1 MALKRPYRLR
11 PIHRKM
17 AFETFERSIPWRA
30 GWKREYYGGSAHVRP
45 SYATCIFELELELG
59 SRVEA
64 TGVEIRPVRP
74 FDGPE
79 LLAAFLDA
87 FRYAPDYCGYPMA
100 AYRKAARD
108 YFEGFFGEK
117 RGEWCPNASCVA
129 LDGDRIAAAALV
141 KIRGDGP
148 LLDCLFSRPD
158 RFRNGLATAAA
169 TFAVNRLASAG
180 HRTLKSCASLANESS
195 NAWHAR
201 FGFVELPN
209 WMTAQSRY
217 LNALRELERRKKWG
231 RITLAEEA
239 AAAVEIAALEH
250 EYDRIRAIKEIDF
263 KKAMPLLD

>member
-1 MALKRPYRLR
+1 MILKRPYRLR

-17 AFETFERSIPWRA
+17 AFETFERTIPWRA

-45 SYATCIFELELELG
+45 SYATCVFEHELG
-59 SRVEA
+59 ARVEIPS
-64 TGVEIRPVRP
+64 VEIRPVRP
-74 FDGPE
+74 EDRPE
-79 LLAAFLDA
+79 LLDSFLDA
-87 FRYAPDYCGYPMA
+87 FRYAPDYCGYPMV

-108 YFEGFFGEK
+108 YFEGFFGGN

-129 LDGDRIAAAALV
+129 LHGDRIAAAVLV

-148 LLDCLFSRPD
+148 LLDCLYSRPD
-158 RFRNGLATAAA
+158 RFRKGLATAAA
-169 TFAVNRLASAG
+169 TFGVNRLVAAG
-180 HRTLKSCASLANESS
+180 HRTLKSCASLANEPS

-217 LNALRELERRKKWG
+217 FNALRELERRKNWG
-231 RITLAEEA
+231 SITPGEEA
-239 AAAVEIAALEH
+239 AAAVEIRTFER
-250 EYDRIRAIKEIDF
+250 EYDRITAIEEIDF